1 MQNPYG
7 NKAYHRTSI
16 TTASKEQLLL
26 MLYEGCI
33 RNFKKAKLAMEQG
46 NIAEKGKWLGKAQ
59 DIVNELSNSLD
70 FEKGGDIAKQ
80 LESLYLFVF
89 SESTEANIH
98 NDPQRLQQC
107 ITVMMTLYEGWQGAV
122 KKIQEERA
130 ESEKKKAATKV
141 DLRSE

>member
-7 NKAYHRTSI
+7 NKAYHKTSI

-33 RNFKKAKLAMEQG
+33 RNFKKAKKAMEEE
-46 NIAEKGKWLGKAQ
+46 NIPEKGKWLGKAQ

-70 FEKGGDIAKQ
+70 FERGGDIAKQ

-89 SESTEANIH
+89 SESTEASIQN
-98 NDPQRLQQC
+98 NPERLQQC
-107 ITVMMTLYEGWQGAV
+107 INVMTTLYEGWQGAV
-122 KKIQEERA
+122 KEITEGKNPGRSA
-130 ESEKKKAATKV
+130 SKV
-141 DLRSE
+141 DIRGE